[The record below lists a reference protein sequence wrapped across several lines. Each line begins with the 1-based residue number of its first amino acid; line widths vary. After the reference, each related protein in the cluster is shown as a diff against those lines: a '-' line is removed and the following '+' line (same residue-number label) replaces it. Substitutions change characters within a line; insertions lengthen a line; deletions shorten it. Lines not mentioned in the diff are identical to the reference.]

1 MKKLLTISLIS
12 LSLTIVAC
20 GSKKVVESTYDNG
33 NPNVV
38 HYYKKV
44 KGEKVLAREEIFYEK
59 GSKKMAGAFTENQ
72 RDGVWKAWYED
83 GTLWSEGVYKNGKR
97 NGPGTTYH
105 PNGKTACCRQVWSWF
120 LALKAWGLPIL
131 PQPATMRWWPKA
143 CSFTTV
149 VRPIRA

>member
-20 GSKKVVESTYDNG
+20 GNKKVVESTYNNG

-44 KGEKVLAREEIFYEK
+44 NGEKQLVKEEIFYES
-59 GSKKMAGAFTENQ
+59 GSKKMAGAFTENK
-72 RDGVWKAWYED
+72 RDGIWKAWYED
-83 GTLWSEGVYKNGKR
+83 GTLWSEGVYKEGKR

-105 PNGKTACCRQVWSWF
+105 PNGKKFIEGNYKDDEETGVWRIWDENGNLEKEVNYDSIP
-120 LALKAWGLPIL
+120 ALK
-131 PQPATMRWWPKA
+131 
-143 CSFTTV
+143 
-149 VRPIRA
+149 

>member
-105 PNGKTACCRQVWSWF
+105 PNGKKYIEGNYKDDVQVGIWKIWDENGNLEKEVNYDSIP
-120 LALKAWGLPIL
+120 ALK
-131 PQPATMRWWPKA
+131 
-143 CSFTTV
+143 
-149 VRPIRA
+149 